1 VDLRR
6 HRQGAGF
13 QGRQGDCGKEGQGGL
28 IASPCT
34 KVCVMDAAGRYCL
47 GCWRTLAEIG
57 TWSAMT
63 DAEQRAVVSQLDA
76 RRRASLQDEMQSS
89 DSPPRMSE

>member
-1 VDLRR
+1 M
-6 HRQGAGF
+6 
-13 QGRQGDCGKEGQGGL
+13 
-28 IASPCT
+28 IPSPCN

-57 TWSAMT
+57 EWSAMT

-76 RRRASLQDEMQSS
+76 RRRASLQRAMISQDSS
-89 DSPPRMSE
+89 PRMPE